1 MDASVE
7 KIRKGRKYE
16 QVIDG
21 ARDVFLR
28 DGFDGASVDDIAR
41 AAGVSKATLY
51 SYFPDKQLLF
61 MEVARLQCQDQADEA
76 VTHLDRSLDSETLLR
91 MAGKSFLDIIF
102 SPMAIENFR
111 LCLAEAERF
120 PALAEEFWRCGPLRF
135 KNAMLGL
142 FDLIIARG
150 DIAIPEEDRERAAY
164 QFGELCKSGLH
175 MQRLFN
181 IRGPVTDAEKLR
193 NVEEA
198 VRIFMAR
205 YGTSE

>member
-1 MDASVE
+1 MDASVD

-61 MEVARLQCQDQADEA
+61 MEVARKQCQEQADEA
-76 VTHLDRSLDSETLLR
+76 IMHLDRSLDTEDLFVN
-91 MAGKSFLDIIF
+91 AGKAFLDIAF

-111 LCLAEAERF
+111 MCVSEATRF
-120 PALAEEFWRCGPLRF
+120 PDLAEEFWRCGPLRF
-135 KNAMLGL
+135 RDGIFIL
-142 FDLIIARG
+142 FDLAIARG
-150 DIAIPEEDRERAAY
+150 DIAIPEAQRERAAY
-164 QFGELCKSGLH
+164 QFGDLCKSGLH
-175 MQRLFN
+175 MPRLFN
-181 IRGPVTDAEKLR
+181 IRGSVSEDEKLQNAR
-193 NVEEA
+193 EA
-198 VRIFMAR
+198 TQVFMAR
-205 YGTSE
+205 YGVRR